1 MPVALPPPHVLREI
15 YEDVIALGIKPAANK
30 RRVAETTLRNQY
42 FAAIRTLGLE
52 DKRHRATP
60 NAGEAANDS
69 EVAFPV
75 ENGVFLAF
83 GDTHWTE
90 PHQPRSVAHEALLRA
105 VPKIRP
111 DFLLCTGDALDFG
124 QISRHDPVGWQPHV
138 RVKDTITAG
147 RLHLGE
153 LADAAPKAQRFWCIG
168 NHDERHDNY
177 LARNAAAFEDEPGM
191 RLADKFSDWRQA
203 WRFDFGSFYALHRW
217 HSGEHAAYNNAMK
230 SGASVV
236 TGDTHKLRVT
246 ARENLKGRVYGVETG
261 MLADP
266 NWPCFAY
273 LRGKPTAWTQGWA
286 VLTVRGGRLLQ
297 PETCEVLDGVAWFRG
312 EALAGK
318 PRVRV
323 QARAAA

>member
-1 MPVALPPPHVLREI
+1 MPVALPPPHVLREV
-15 YEDVIALGIKPAANK
+15 YEDVIAHGIRLAAQKRGKPEST
-30 RRVAETTLRNQY
+30 VRNQY
-42 FAAIRTLGLE
+42 VAALRTLGLE
-52 DKRHRATP
+52 DKRQRATP
-60 NAGEAANDS
+60 NAGEAANDA
-69 EVAFPV
+69 EVSFPV
-75 ENGVFLAF
+75 SDGVFLAF

-105 VPKIRP
+105 IQKVKP

-138 RVKDTITAG
+138 RVKDTIAAG

-153 LADAAPKAQRFWCIG
+153 LADLAPRAKRFWCIG

-177 LARNAAAFEDEPGM
+177 LARNAVAFEDEPGM

-217 HSGEHAAYNNAMK
+217 HNGEHAAYNNAMK

-266 NWPCFAY
+266 HWACFAY

-286 VLTVRGGRLLQ
+286 VLTVRNGRLLQ
-297 PETCEVLDGVAWFRG
+297 PETCEVLDGIAYFRG